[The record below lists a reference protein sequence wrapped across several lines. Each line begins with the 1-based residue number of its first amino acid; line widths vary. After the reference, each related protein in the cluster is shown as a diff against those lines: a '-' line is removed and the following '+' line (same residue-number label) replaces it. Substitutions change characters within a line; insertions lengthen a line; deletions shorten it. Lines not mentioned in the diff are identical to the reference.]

1 MKGNINLELK
11 IPEMVSVREAARRT
25 GMSYAFIRK
34 LCQEEQIVYVQA
46 GSRCLVNFSFL
57 VNYLQ
62 HGRGWI
68 THDCQSNQEG

>member
-57 VNYLQ
+57 VDYLQ

-68 THDCQSNQEG
+68 THDCQSDQEG

>member
-1 MKGNINLELK
+1 MKGSNHFEQR
-11 IPEMVSVREAARRT
+11 IPEMISVREAARRT

-57 VNYLQ
+57 VDYLQ
-62 HGRGWI
+62 HGRGWGI
-68 THDCQSNQEG
+68 HDCQSDPEA

>member
-68 THDCQSNQEG
+68 THDCQSDQEG